1 MDLRKIILIFVFIV
15 QVYKSNYILPLY
27 TTNIIANESTIKK
40 DYLSKI
46 YSSELYTN
54 LIIGSNKEEIK
65 GIINM
70 THHGFFI
77 YENAY
82 NYNSSSSFNIDS
94 SGKLYEKY
102 LANDTLCLIP
112 FEQKQNIQNINIK
125 KCNNFDGVNF
135 SFLKSNQE
143 NNIYDKYAILGL
155 QQYDSREYIPLFIK
169 SLKDTDMI
177 NSHTFSFHFL
187 NNTKNGENEG
197 HLLLG
202 DEDYDED
209 NGILKRTLSNP
220 KNGQVFWNLVFQK
233 VIVGVKNSFN
243 TSYDNHLKSFD
254 TKLSQI
260 IGNLPFI
267 IGINEYKTY
276 INSVFFN
283 SLIIKDICS
292 YKNVSIDDDYGT
304 FVCDSQS
311 DLFIENFKNSFP
323 KLYFQHEEL
332 NKTFILDQYDLFSY
346 NNIDKNDKNIY
357 FLVFFANKKDPYR
370 NPEFPGGTVIKR
382 WKLGIP
388 FLKKYKLSFNG
399 DNRIITYYE
408 KYNNNKTNNNNN
420 GGDNLNEDNN
430 NSTFIKI
437 IIIGVL
443 LVIFFV
449 LGILFHKNIIRLPRK
464 KKANELEDDYEYT
477 INPNPLNEKKAHMN
491 NYEVSN

>member
-1 MDLRKIILIFVFIV
+1 
-15 QVYKSNYILPLY
+15 
-27 TTNIIANESTIKK
+27 
-40 DYLSKI
+40 
-46 YSSELYTN
+46 
-54 LIIGSNKEEIK
+54 
-65 GIINM
+65 
-70 THHGFFI
+70 
-77 YENAY
+77 
-82 NYNSSSSFNIDS
+82 
-94 SGKLYEKY
+94 
-102 LANDTLCLIP
+102 
-112 FEQKQNIQNINIK
+112 
-125 KCNNFDGVNF
+125 
-135 SFLKSNQE
+135 
-143 NNIYDKYAILGL
+143 
-155 QQYDSREYIPLFIK
+155 
-169 SLKDTDMI
+169 
-177 NSHTFSFHFL
+177 
-187 NNTKNGENEG
+187 
-197 HLLLG
+197 
-202 DEDYDED
+202 
-209 NGILKRTLSNP
+209 
-220 KNGQVFWNLVFQK
+220 
-233 VIVGVKNSFN
+233 
-243 TSYDNHLKSFD
+243 LKSFD

-283 SLIIKDICS
+283 NLIMKDICS

-332 NKTFILDQYDLFSY
+332 NKTFFLDQYDLFSY

-437 IIIGVL
+437 VIIGVL